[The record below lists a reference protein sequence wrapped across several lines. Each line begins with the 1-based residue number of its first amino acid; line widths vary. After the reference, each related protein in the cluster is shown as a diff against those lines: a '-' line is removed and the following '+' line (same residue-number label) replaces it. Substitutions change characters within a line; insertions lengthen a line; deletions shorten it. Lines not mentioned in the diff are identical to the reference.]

1 MSLGFETVSHVRSDV
16 FVFVVPTTK
25 LEESLHFYRDS
36 LGLELLEEWSDM
48 GRGALL
54 AASDHAQVEL
64 IEMADVPVAAEPRV
78 GLGLQ
83 ITGVDDVYARLTSA
97 GAQIKA
103 APRER
108 PWGMYGFGAFDPNG
122 VPINVYEP
130 TAGRDSNER
139 AASRNRG

>member
-1 MSLGFETVSHVRSDV
+1 VPHLRSDV

-25 LEESLHFYRDS
+25 LEESLRFYRDG

-54 AASDHAQVEL
+54 AASDDAQVEL
-64 IEMADVPVAAEPRV
+64 IEMADVPATAEPRV

-83 ITGVDDVYARLTSA
+83 ITGVDGVYARLTSA
-97 GAQIKA
+97 GAEVKA
-103 APRER
+103 PPRER
-108 PWGMYGFGAFDPNG
+108 PWGMYGFGTFDPNG

-130 TAGRDSNER
+130 TAGRDGS
-139 AASRNRG
+139 